1 MINSVN
7 SSSLVNR
14 TSFDSAVNPLSAEE
28 MFKKLSRE
36 TDPKAST
43 QGAQQGSSTD
53 ETTKSDENGNVA
65 HVFTQNNFKPGTS
78 ALDSDSEE
86 DEEVYLF
93 KDEEEEDVNSLSYD
107 GKSSL
112 VSISFDALAAK
123 LGTSDKI
130 TKEQLFAYLQN
141 LVSNSS
147 TGETNST
154 EVAFVKNLIT
164 KFDTLSNGEDYI
176 TSFNSVD
183 VSSEFLF
190 NAPEPEVISTVEYT
204 V

>member
-43 QGAQQGSSTD
+43 IGAQQESYTD

-65 HVFTQNNFKPGTS
+65 HVFTQNNFKPGTN
-78 ALDSDSEE
+78 ALNSDSEE

-93 KDEEEEDVNSLSYD
+93 KDEEEEDVNGLTYD

-123 LGTSDKI
+123 LGTNDKI

-141 LVSNSS
+141 LVSSNSE
-147 TGETNST
+147 GKTNTT

-190 NAPEPEVISTVEYT
+190 NAPAPEVVSTVEYT
-204 V
+204 A